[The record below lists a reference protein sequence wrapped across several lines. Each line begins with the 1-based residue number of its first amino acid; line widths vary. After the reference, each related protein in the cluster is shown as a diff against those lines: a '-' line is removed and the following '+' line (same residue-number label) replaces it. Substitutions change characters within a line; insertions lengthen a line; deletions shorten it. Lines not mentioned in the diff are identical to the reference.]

1 MDPSSSASDKRRRL
15 EAKYANHF
23 AVGYNAYEFIFDF
36 GQDYSENEEAE
47 LSVRVVTS
55 PFYAKEFL
63 KTLQK
68 SVEQYEKSYGADG
81 HEAE

>member
-1 MDPSSSASDKRRRL
+1 MDPSSSASDKRCRL
-15 EAKYANHF
+15 EGKYANHI

-36 GQDYSENEEAE
+36 GQSYSENEEAE

-55 PFYAKEFL
+55 PFYAREFL

-68 SVEQYEKSYGADG
+68 SIEQYDKSYGDGG

>member
-1 MDPSSSASDKRRRL
+1 MDRSSSGPDKRRRL
-15 EAKYANHF
+15 EGKYANHF

-36 GQDYSENEEAE
+36 GQSYSENEEAE
-47 LSVRVVTS
+47 LTVRVVTS

-68 SVEQYEKSYGADG
+68 SVEQYDKSYGASGPDG
-81 HEAE
+81 E

>member
-1 MDPSSSASDKRRRL
+1 MDPSSNFSGKHSKL
-15 EAKYANHF
+15 EGKYANHF

-36 GQDYSENEEAE
+36 GQSFSENEEAE
-47 LSVRVVTS
+47 LTVRVVTS

-68 SVEQYEKSYGADG
+68 SIEQYEKTFGANG
-81 HEAE
+81 HE

>member
-1 MDPSSSASDKRRRL
+1 MDPSSNFSGKHSKL
-15 EAKYANHF
+15 EGKYANHF

-36 GQDYSENEEAE
+36 GQSFSENEEAE
-47 LSVRVVTS
+47 LTVRVVTS

-68 SVEQYEKSYGADG
+68 SIEQYEKTFGADG
-81 HEAE
+81 HE

>member
-1 MDPSSSASDKRRRL
+1 MDPSSNFSGKHSKL
-15 EAKYANHF
+15 EGKYAIHF

-36 GQDYSENEEAE
+36 GQSFSENEEAE
-47 LSVRVVTS
+47 LTVRVVTS

-68 SVEQYEKSYGADG
+68 SIEQYEKTFGANG
-81 HEAE
+81 HE